1 MTTTQK
7 IALRLSEVRT
17 RLNEVSGL
25 EGDDFTPEVRAE
37 SEKLQGE
44 YKDLETRH
52 RAAIVSEG
60 EPVETRKADTGE
72 GREMRELISRAEIS
86 GIFDAALSGKLAS
99 GAEAELQKELKL
111 DGNSVPLA
119 LLRRH
124 DDGEGV
130 EHRTTG
136 VTPVPAAGSIGASQS
151 EIIPAVFPEAA
162 AAFLGIPQP
171 TVPVGERVYT
181 VLSTSAAPGVPAK
194 GTEQAH
200 SAAAFTAAVLSPS
213 RIQASLFF
221 AREDRA
227 RLAGLNEALRAN
239 LSEALGDELDQQVLT
254 GTNGLL
260 TGTNLANNTASAADT
275 FATYRSRFAF
285 GLVDGRYAMMAGD
298 LRLLVGSATYAHMAS
313 VYRGNSSDLDA
324 LASLMTA
331 TGGVRVS
338 ANMAAVS
345 GDKQNVVI
353 RRGGRQDAV
362 VAIWEG
368 VGLITDEVT
377 QAKAGEIIVTA
388 VMLYAFKVLRA
399 DGLRKVESQHA

>member
-25 EGDDFTPEVRAE
+25 EGDDFTPEIRAE

-52 RAAIVSEG
+52 RAAIIADG
-60 EPVETRKADTGE
+60 DVETRKADTGE

-86 GIFDAALSGKLAS
+86 GIFGAALSGAQAT

-111 DGNSVPLA
+111 DSNAVPLA

-124 DDGEGV
+124 DGGGV
-130 EHRTTG
+130 EHRTAG
-136 VTPVPAAGSIGASQS
+136 VTPVPNAGSIGASQS

-171 TVPVGERVYT
+171 SVPVGERVYT
-181 VLSTSAAPGVPAK
+181 VLSTSAAPGTPAK
-194 GTEQAH
+194 GAEQAH

-221 AREDRA
+221 SREDKA
-227 RLAGLNEALRAN
+227 RLAGLNEALRSN
-239 LSEALGDELDQQVLT
+239 LGDALGDELDQQVLT
-254 GTNGLL
+254 GATTGLL
-260 TGTNLANNTASAADT
+260 TGTVLANNAASGADT
-275 FATYRSRFAF
+275 FATYRSRFAY
-285 GLVDGRYAMMAGD
+285 GLVDGRYAMTAGD

-324 LASLMTA
+324 LRSLADA

-338 ANMAAVS
+338 ANMAAVAS
-345 GDKQNVVI
+345 DKQNAIV
-353 RRGGRQDAV
+353 RRSGRQDAV

-368 VGLITDEVT
+368 VSLITDEVT

-399 DGLRKVESQHA
+399 DGFRKVESQHA

>member
-25 EGDDFTPEVRAE
+25 EGDDFTQEVRAE
-37 SEKLQGE
+37 SEKLTKE
-44 YKDLETRH
+44 YGDLESRH

-60 EPVETRKADTGE
+60 EPIETRQADTGE
-72 GREMRELISRAEIS
+72 GAELRQLISKANIS
-86 GIFDAALSGKLAS
+86 GIFDAALGGAQAT

-124 DDGEGV
+124 DDGDV
-130 EHRTTG
+130 ELRTTG

-151 EIIPAVFPEAA
+151 EIIPAVFPEGAV
-162 AAFLGIPQP
+162 AFLGIPQP

-181 VLSTSAAPGVPAK
+181 VLSTSAAPGTPAK
-194 GTEQAH
+194 GADQAH
-200 SAAAFTAAVLSPS
+200 SAAAFTAAVLSPA

-260 TGTNLANNTASAADT
+260 TGTVLANNAASAEDT

-285 GLVDGRYAMMAGD
+285 GLVDGRYAMTASA
-298 LRLLVGSATYAHMAS
+298 LRLLVGSETLSHMSS

-324 LASLMTA
+324 LASLVAA

-338 ANMAAVS
+338 ANMTAVS
-345 GDKQNVVI
+345 GDKQNAVI

-368 VGLITDEVT
+368 VSLITDEVT

-399 DGLRKVESQHA
+399 DGFRKVEAQHA

>member
-25 EGDDFTPEVRAE
+25 EGDDFTPEIRAE

-72 GREMRELISRAEIS
+72 GREMRELVGKAAIS
-86 GIFDAALSGKLAS
+86 GIFDAALSGAQAT

-111 DGNSVPLA
+111 AGNSVPLA

-124 DDGEGV
+124 DDGEGI

-136 VTPVPAAGSIGASQS
+136 VTPVPAAGSIGATQS
-151 EIIPAVFPEAA
+151 EIIPAVFPEGAV
-162 AAFLGIPQP
+162 AFLGIPQP
-171 TVPVGERVYT
+171 TVPVGERVYS
-181 VLSTSAAPGVPAK
+181 VLSTSAAPGTPAK
-194 GTEQAH
+194 GAEQGH
-200 SAAAFTAAVLSPS
+200 SAAAFTAAVLSPG

-227 RLAGLNEALRAN
+227 RLAGLNEALRSN

-285 GLVDGRYAMMAGD
+285 GLVDGKYAMTTGD
-298 LRLLVGSATYAHMAS
+298 LRLLVGSATYSHAAS
-313 VYRGNSSDLDA
+313 VYRGNNSDLDA
-324 LASLMTA
+324 LASLMAA

-338 ANMAAVS
+338 ANVTAVS
-345 GDKQNVVI
+345 GNKQNVII

-362 VAIWEG
+362 TPIWEG
-368 VGLITDEVT
+368 ITLITDEVT
-377 QAKAGEIIVTA
+377 QAKAGEIVITA
-388 VMLYAFKVLRA
+388 VMLFAFKVLRA
-399 DGLRKVESQHA
+399 DGFNKVQSQHA

>member
-25 EGDDFTPEVRAE
+25 EGDDFTDEVRSE
-37 SEKLQGE
+37 SEKLTKE
-44 YKDLETRH
+44 YGDLERRH
-52 RAAIVSEG
+52 RAAIIAEG

-72 GREMRELISRAEIS
+72 GREMRELVSRAEIS
-86 GIFDAALSGKLAS
+86 GIFDAAMSGKVTA
-99 GAEAELQKELKL
+99 GAEAELQKELML
-111 DGNSVPLA
+111 DSNAVPLA

-124 DDGEGV
+124 DDGDV
-130 EHRTTG
+130 ELRTTG

-151 EIIPAVFPEAA
+151 EIIPAVFPEGAV
-162 AAFLGIPQP
+162 AFLGIPQP
-171 TVPVGERVYT
+171 TVPVGERVYS
-181 VLSTSAAPGVPAK
+181 VLSTSAAPGTPAK
-194 GTEQAH
+194 GAEQGH
-200 SAAAFTAAVLSPS
+200 SAAAFTAAVLSPG

-227 RLAGLNEALRAN
+227 RLAGLNEALRSN

-285 GLVDGRYAMMAGD
+285 GLVDGKYSMTAGE
-298 LRLLVGSATYAHMAS
+298 LRLLVGSDTYAHMAS

-338 ANMAAVS
+338 ANMTAVS
-345 GDKQNVVI
+345 GDKQDVVV

-362 VAIWEG
+362 APIWEG
-368 VGLITDEVT
+368 ITLITDEVT
-377 QAKAGEIIVTA
+377 QAKAGEIVVTA
-388 VMLYAFKVLRA
+388 VMLFAFKVLRA
-399 DGLRKVESQHA
+399 DGFNKVEAQHA

>member
-25 EGDDFTPEVRAE
+25 EGDDFTQEIRSE
-37 SEKLQGE
+37 SEKLTKE
-44 YKDLETRH
+44 YGDLERRH
-52 RAAIVSEG
+52 RAAIIAEG
-60 EPVETRKADTGE
+60 EPVETRNADTGE
-72 GREMRELISRAEIS
+72 GAELRQLISKANIS
-86 GIFDAALSGKLAS
+86 GIFDAALSGAQAT

-124 DDGEGV
+124 DDGDV

-151 EIIPAVFPEAA
+151 EIIPAVFPEGAV
-162 AAFLGIPQP
+162 AFLGIPQP

-181 VLSTSAAPGVPAK
+181 VLSTSAAPGTPAK
-194 GTEQAH
+194 GAEQGH

-213 RIQASLFF
+213 RVQASLFF

-227 RLAGLNEALRAN
+227 RLAGLDESLRSN
-239 LSEALGDELDQQVLT
+239 LSESLGDELDQQVLT

-260 TGTNLANNTASAADT
+260 TGTVLANNAASAADT

-285 GLVDGRYAMMAGD
+285 GLVDGKYAMTTGD
-298 LRLLVGSATYAHMAS
+298 LRLLVGSATYSHAAS

-338 ANMAAVS
+338 ANMTAVS

-368 VGLITDEVT
+368 VSLITDEVS
-377 QAKAGEIIVTA
+377 QSKAGEIIVTA

-399 DGLRKVESQHA
+399 DGFSKVQAQHA

>member
-25 EGDDFTPEVRAE
+25 EGDDFTPEIRAE

-60 EPVETRKADTGE
+60 EPVETRSNDTGE
-72 GREMRELISRAEIS
+72 GREMRELISKAAIS
-86 GIFDAALSGKLAS
+86 GIFDAALSGAQAT

-124 DDGEGV
+124 DGGEV
-130 EHRTTG
+130 ELRTTG
-136 VTPVPAAGSIGASQS
+136 VTPVPAAGSIGATQS
-151 EIIPAVFPEAA
+151 EIIPAVFPEGAV
-162 AAFLGIPQP
+162 AFLGIPQP

-181 VLSTSAAPGVPAK
+181 VLSTSAAPGTPAK
-194 GTEQAH
+194 GAEQGH

-213 RIQASLFF
+213 RVQGSLFF

-227 RLAGLNEALRAN
+227 RLAGLDESLRSN
-239 LSEALGDELDQQVLT
+239 LSESLGDELDQQVLT

-285 GLVDGRYAMMAGD
+285 GLVDGKYAMTTGD
-298 LRLLVGSATYAHMAS
+298 LRLLVGSATYSHAAS

-324 LASLMTA
+324 LASLMAA

-338 ANMAAVS
+338 ANVTAVS

-362 VAIWEG
+362 TAIWEG
-368 VGLITDEVT
+368 VSLITDEVT
-377 QAKAGEIIVTA
+377 QAKAGEIVITA
-388 VMLYAFKVLRA
+388 VMLFAFKVLRA
-399 DGLRKVESQHA
+399 DGFSKVQSQHA

>member
-25 EGDDFTPEVRAE
+25 EGDDFTPKIRAE
-37 SEKLQGE
+37 SDKLQGE

-72 GREMRELISRAEIS
+72 GREMRELISKAAIS
-86 GIFDAALSGKLAS
+86 GIFDAALSGAQAT

-111 DGNSVPLA
+111 GGNSVPLA
-119 LLRRH
+119 LLRWH
-124 DDGEGV
+124 DDGDV

-151 EIIPAVFPEAA
+151 EIIPAVFPEGAV
-162 AAFLGIPQP
+162 AFLGIPQP

-181 VLSTSAAPGVPAK
+181 VLSTSAAPGTPAK
-194 GTEQAH
+194 GSDQAH
-200 SAAAFTAAVLSPS
+200 SAAAFTAAVLSPA

-227 RLAGLNEALRAN
+227 RLAGLDESLRSN

-285 GLVDGRYAMMAGD
+285 GLVDGKYAMTTGD
-298 LRLLVGSATYAHMAS
+298 LRLLVGSATYSHAAS
-313 VYRGNSSDLDA
+313 VYRGNNSDLDA

-345 GDKQNVVI
+345 GNKQNVVI

-368 VGLITDEVT
+368 VSLITDEVT

-388 VMLYAFKVLRA
+388 VMLYAFKILRA
-399 DGLRKVESQHA
+399 DGFSKVQSQHA

>member
-25 EGDDFTPEVRAE
+25 EGDDFTPEIRAE

-44 YKDLETRH
+44 YKDLEARH

-60 EPVETRKADTGE
+60 EPVETRSKDTGE

-86 GIFDAALSGKLAS
+86 GILDAALSGKVTA

-111 DGNSVPLA
+111 DSDAVPLS

-124 DDGEGV
+124 DGGEGV

-194 GTEQAH
+194 GTEQIH
-200 SAAAFTAAVLSPS
+200 SAAAFTAAVLSPA

-227 RLAGLNEALRAN
+227 RLAGLNEALRSN

-254 GTNGLL
+254 GTDGLL
-260 TGTNLANNTASAADT
+260 TGTNLANNAASAEDT
-275 FATYRSRFAF
+275 FASYRSR
-285 GLVDGRYAMMAGD
+285 
-298 LRLLVGSATYAHMAS
+298 SP
-313 VYRGNSSDLDA
+313 
-324 LASLMTA
+324 
-331 TGGVRVS
+331 
-338 ANMAAVS
+338 S
-345 GDKQNVVI
+345 GWWM
-353 RRGGRQDAV
+353 
-362 VAIWEG
+362 VAIP
-368 VGLITDEVT
+368 
-377 QAKAGEIIVTA
+377 
-388 VMLYAFKVLRA
+388 
-399 DGLRKVESQHA
+399 